1 MDEEEK
7 TEDQR
12 GEQPTEEELTQ
23 FEAQEPHE
31 NWSDYE
37 STH

>member
-1 MDEEEK
+1 MSGQQV
-7 TEDQR
+7 EDQ
-12 GEQPTEEELTQ
+12 QPTEEDMAQ
-23 FEAQEPHE
+23 FSAQEPHE

>member
-7 TEDQR
+7 TEDQM
-12 GEQPTEEELTQ
+12 GQEPTDEELTQ
-23 FEAQEPHE
+23 FKAQEPHE